1 MFWNFCQTYKNGNK
15 NNNNN
20 NGTVDESIFNATG
33 FQDGAKMEI
42 SGFSTKPKLLN
53 SSLSFTI

>member
-1 MFWNFCQTYKNGNK
+1 MFWNFGQKNK
-15 NNNNN
+15 SSNNNNN
-20 NGTVDESIFNATG
+20 NGTVDESIFNETG
-33 FQDGAKMEI
+33 FKDGEKMEI